1 MRSHLHHIA
10 FIPWNIWVP
19 HHPSTSWE
27 SQIYGPGMVQGRNL
41 VDNVTEWLLMFG
53 NGFWR
58 YVFWVSWSSV
68 GRHKSDQ
75 VALKE
80 LVLGCNSTVHKHITH
95 IYGEVC
101 ISISHVVFILLTTV
115 INKKDVIPFRVREV
129 NCALEMPACL
139 QSWGP
144 KGSDSTVS
152 A

>member
-1 MRSHLHHIA
+1 M
-10 FIPWNIWVP
+10 
-19 HHPSTSWE
+19 
-27 SQIYGPGMVQGRNL
+27 
-41 VDNVTEWLLMFG
+41 
-53 NGFWR
+53 
-58 YVFWVSWSSV
+58 

-115 INKKDVIPFRVREV
+115 INKKDVIPFIREV

-139 QSWGP
+139 QS
-144 KGSDSTVS
+144 
-152 A
+152 